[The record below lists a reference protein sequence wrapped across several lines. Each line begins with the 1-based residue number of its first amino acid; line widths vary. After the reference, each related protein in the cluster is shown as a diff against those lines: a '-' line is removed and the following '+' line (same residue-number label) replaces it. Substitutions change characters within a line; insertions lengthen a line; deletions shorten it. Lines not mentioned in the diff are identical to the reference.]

1 MNLKERKDKIIQ
13 QYQNWA
19 IEKEIIIQE
28 QDLKEQKKKIKN
40 RGKEQKKRLSMSKRL
55 TLFLFINCTI
65 IQLFTLF
72 ITYKSFEIGM
82 GDLSALHLLIT
93 AVVTEVIAFAIYSI
107 KSLKQNTAGGIVYET
122 ALLDYGKQQSEYCQ
136 NLQNDDLKGDENDDE
151 LFS

>member
-1 MNLKERKDKIIQ
+1 MNLKQRKDKITKQ
-13 QYQNWA
+13 LENWA
-19 IEKEIIIQE
+19 IQKEILIQE

-40 RGKEQKKRLSMSKRL
+40 RGKEQRKKLSMSKRL

-65 IQLFTLF
+65 IQLFTLY
-72 ITYKSFEIGM
+72 ITYKSFETGM
-82 GDLSALHLLIT
+82 GDLSALHILIT
-93 AVVTEVIAFAIYSI
+93 AVVAEVIAFAIYSL